1 MPETAPIPSPY
12 LTSIPPVKQP
22 LTNGDATPL
31 RALCASLN
39 AQVTAF
45 LAEDVK
51 TERLKSAQAQTRI
64 SLQIIQEALDNYP
77 LSAISISYNGGKD
90 CLLLLVLLLS
100 ILHTHPALPP
110 LLPAIYIS
118 PPFPFSAVDDFVESS
133 SAAYHLALARYSQ
146 PTMREAFA
154 DYLAHNDR
162 VEAIFVGT
170 RRTDPHGGRL
180 GSFQRTDG
188 GWPGFMRVHPV
199 IEWRYGEVWAFLR
212 HLNIPYCELY
222 DQGYT
227 SLGGTTDTHPNPA
240 LQVVSPA
247 GEPSYRPAHE
257 LEDEELERL
266 GRDW

>member
-1 MPETAPIPSPY
+1 
-12 LTSIPPVKQP
+12 
-22 LTNGDATPL
+22 
-31 RALCASLN
+31 
-39 AQVTAF
+39 
-45 LAEDVK
+45 
-51 TERLKSAQAQTRI
+51 
-64 SLQIIQEALDNYP
+64 
-77 LSAISISYNGGKD
+77 
-90 CLLLLVLLLS
+90 
-100 ILHTHPALPP
+100 
-110 LLPAIYIS
+110 
-118 PPFPFSAVDDFVESS
+118 
-133 SAAYHLALARYSQ
+133 
-146 PTMREAFA
+146 MREAFA

-188 GWPGFMRVHPV
+188 GWPGFMRVHPTMRNGTKV
-199 IEWRYGEVWAFLR
+199 EIKSQRSRLIGGVLDIQFLR